1 MMWEDLGN
9 YILNL
14 KDKRPLRIVEVGVGK
29 FNETYSYLNSF
40 DDVEIIKV
48 DVDPVDDSVVYDDIT
63 KPNLDLY
70 KDVDIIYSI
79 RPPSELQPYLID
91 LKEKT
96 NSTLII
102 RPLFNEDLNTGKS
115 KMKLKNYKKASFYIS
130 TN

>member
-70 KDVDIIYSI
+70 KDIDIIYSI
-79 RPPSELQPYLID
+79 IPPSELQPHLID